1 MLILTKKTLNL
12 HPKARIQPAKRA
24 TGATHS
30 RKAKIKPK
38 TKQMPNLVN
47 SLRILKRA
55 KPRPPKTKEAH
66 PPKRLYQMQQTSPKP
81 SPLPE
86 SQAAK
91 SLKISKSNQLKTI

>member
-12 HPKARIQPAKRA
+12 YPKARIQPAKRA
-24 TGATHS
+24 TEATHF
-30 RKAKIKPK
+30 RKAKINPK

-47 SLRILKRA
+47 SQQILKRA
-55 KPRPPKTKEAH
+55 KTRPPKTKEAH
-66 PPKRLYQMQQTSPKP
+66 PPKVLNQMQPSSPKP

-91 SLKISKSNQLKTI
+91 SLKIYK